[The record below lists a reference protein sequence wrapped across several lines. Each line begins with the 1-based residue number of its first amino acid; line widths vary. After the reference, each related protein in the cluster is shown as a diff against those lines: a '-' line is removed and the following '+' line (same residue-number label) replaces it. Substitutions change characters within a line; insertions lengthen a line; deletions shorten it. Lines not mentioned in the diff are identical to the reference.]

1 MNIYKEWLFGMTV
14 IKNKLVSFL
23 IVPILL
29 SSVYSVQA
37 ANEFEKFEN
46 ASIPASYEKLQVRN
60 NSHFST
66 SGYDI
71 YAHTADELGEQLLE
85 NAPSSGRNI
94 KSVSLLQLSI
104 NWNINDQQNEDYCE
118 LIGVDINSETDF
130 IVPNWVMDED
140 VSDENAEIWYNFLEA
155 LTAYQEKN
163 KRIINK
169 HLDRFE
175 NKIREIKPAVL
186 CSELEAT
193 INGTGNSVIES
204 INQEIN
210 ALQYETQNGSLVK
223 NLKYP
228 VLKAPKQEQKKTE
241 TVKEEKKPETSKE
254 QKKPEASKEQKKP
267 EASKDQK
274 KPEASKEQKKPEASK
289 DQKKPEASKDQKNPE
304 AVKEEKKPEASKD
317 QKKPET
323 SKEQKKPEA
332 SKDQKKPE
340 APKEQK
346 KTEEKKSEPA
356 NEQNKNVAVKD
367 QKKTEIS
374 ENGNRVLIR
383 SGNKN
388 KFE

>member
-1 MNIYKEWLFGMTV
+1 MTV

-85 NAPSSGRNI
+85 NAPSSGRDI

-175 NKIREIKPAVL
+175 KKIREIKPAVL

-228 VLKAPKQEQKKTE
+228 VLKAPKQEQKIRR
-241 TVKEEKKPETSKE
+241 S
-254 QKKPEASKEQKKP
+254 QKHQRNRRNLKHQRIRRSLKYQRIR
-267 EASKDQK
+267 
-274 KPEASKEQKKPEASK
+274 
-289 DQKKPEASKDQKNPE
+289 
-304 AVKEEKKPEASKD
+304 
-317 QKKPET
+317 
-323 SKEQKKPEA
+323 
-332 SKDQKKPE
+332 
-340 APKEQK
+340 
-346 KTEEKKSEPA
+346 KSLRH
-356 NEQNKNVAVKD
+356 QR
-367 QKKTEIS
+367 
-374 ENGNRVLIR
+374 NRRNLKHQRKRKSLRHQRIR
-383 SGNKN
+383 RSRRQ
-388 KFE
+388 

>member
-1 MNIYKEWLFGMTV
+1 MTV

-85 NAPSSGRNI
+85 NAPSSGRDI

-175 NKIREIKPAVL
+175 KKIREIKPAVL

-228 VLKAPKQEQKKTE
+228 VLKAPKQEQNKTE
-241 TVKEEKKPETSKE
+241 TVKEEKKPETSKDQKKPE
-254 QKKPEASKEQKKP
+254 ASKDQKKPEASKE
-267 EASKDQK
+267 QK

-317 QKKPET
+317 QKKPE
-323 SKEQKKPEA
+323 
-332 SKDQKKPE
+332 

-367 QKKTEIS
+367 QKKPEIS

>member
-1 MNIYKEWLFGMTV
+1 MTV

-175 NKIREIKPAVL
+175 KKIREIKPAVL

-241 TVKEEKKPETSKE
+241 TVKEEKKPETSKD
-254 QKKPEASKEQKKP
+254 QKKS

-274 KPEASKEQKKPEASK
+274 KPEAVKDQKKPEAVKDQKKPEASKDLKKPEASKDQKKPEASK
-289 DQKKPEASKDQKNPE
+289 DQKKPEASKDQKKPE
-304 AVKEEKKPEASKD
+304 AVKD
-317 QKKPET
+317 
-323 SKEQKKPEA
+323 QKKPEA

-340 APKEQK
+340 VVKEEKKPDAPKEQK

-367 QKKTEIS
+367 QKKPEIS

>member
-1 MNIYKEWLFGMTV
+1 MTV
-14 IKNKLVSFL
+14 IKNNLVSFL

-85 NAPSSGRNI
+85 NAPSSGRDI

-175 NKIREIKPAVL
+175 KKIREIKPVVL

-241 TVKEEKKPETSKE
+241 TVKEEKKPETSK
-254 QKKPEASKEQKKP
+254 
-267 EASKDQK
+267 DQK

-289 DQKKPEASKDQKNPE
+289 DQKKPEVSKDQ
-304 AVKEEKKPEASKD
+304 KKPEASKE
-317 QKKPET
+317 QKKPEASKEEKKPET

-332 SKDQKKPE
+332 VKEEKKPE

-367 QKKTEIS
+367 QKKPEIS

>member
-1 MNIYKEWLFGMTV
+1 M
-14 IKNKLVSFL
+14 
-23 IVPILL
+23 
-29 SSVYSVQA
+29 
-37 ANEFEKFEN
+37 
-46 ASIPASYEKLQVRN
+46 
-60 NSHFST
+60 
-66 SGYDI
+66 
-71 YAHTADELGEQLLE
+71 
-85 NAPSSGRNI
+85 
-94 KSVSLLQLSI
+94 
-104 NWNINDQQNEDYCE
+104 
-118 LIGVDINSETDF
+118 DINSETDF

-241 TVKEEKKPETSKE
+241 TVKEEKKPETSKD

-267 EASKDQK
+267 EASKEQK
-274 KPEASKEQKKPEASK
+274 KPETSKDQKKPEASK
-289 DQKKPEASKDQKNPE
+289 DQKKPEASKDQKKPE

-317 QKKPET
+317 
-323 SKEQKKPEA
+323 QKKPEA

-367 QKKTEIS
+367 QKKPEIS

>member
-1 MNIYKEWLFGMTV
+1 MTV

-85 NAPSSGRNI
+85 NAPSSGRDI

-175 NKIREIKPAVL
+175 KKIREIKPAVL

-228 VLKAPKQEQKKTE
+228 VLKAPKQEQNQRIRR
-241 TVKEEKKPETSKE
+241 S
-254 QKKPEASKEQKKP
+254 QKHQRNRRNLKHQRIRRSLKYQRIRRSLKY
-267 EASKDQK
+267 QRIR
-274 KPEASKEQKKPEASK
+274 
-289 DQKKPEASKDQKNPE
+289 
-304 AVKEEKKPEASKD
+304 
-317 QKKPET
+317 
-323 SKEQKKPEA
+323 
-332 SKDQKKPE
+332 
-340 APKEQK
+340 
-346 KTEEKKSEPA
+346 KSLRH
-356 NEQNKNVAVKD
+356 QR
-367 QKKTEIS
+367 
-374 ENGNRVLIR
+374 NRRNLKHQRKRKSRRHQR
-383 SGNKN
+383 SRRSRRQ
-388 KFE
+388 

>member
-1 MNIYKEWLFGMTV
+1 MTV

-175 NKIREIKPAVL
+175 KKIREIKPAVL

-241 TVKEEKKPETSKE
+241 TVKEEKKPETSKD
-254 QKKPEASKEQKKP
+254 QKKS

-274 KPEASKEQKKPEASK
+274 KPEAVKDQKKPEASK
-289 DQKKPEASKDQKNPE
+289 DQKKPEASKDQK
-304 AVKEEKKPEASKD
+304 KPEASKD
-317 QKKPET
+317 QKKPE
-323 SKEQKKPEA
+323 A
-332 SKDQKKPE
+332 VKDQKKPE
-340 APKEQK
+340 VVKEEKKPDAPKEQK

-356 NEQNKNVAVKD
+356 TEQNKNVAVKD
-367 QKKTEIS
+367 QKKPEIS

>member
-1 MNIYKEWLFGMTV
+1 MTV

-85 NAPSSGRNI
+85 NAPSSGRDI

-169 HLDRFE
+169 HLERFE

-241 TVKEEKKPETSKE
+241 TVKEEKKPETSK
-254 QKKPEASKEQKKP
+254 
-267 EASKDQK
+267 DQK

-289 DQKKPEASKDQKNPE
+289 DQKKPEA
-304 AVKEEKKPEASKD
+304 VKEEKKPEASKD
-317 QKKPET
+317 QKKPEVSKDQKKPEA

-332 SKDQKKPE
+332 SKEEKKPETSKDQKKPEAVKEEKKPE

-367 QKKTEIS
+367 QKKPEIS

>member
-1 MNIYKEWLFGMTV
+1 M
-14 IKNKLVSFL
+14 
-23 IVPILL
+23 
-29 SSVYSVQA
+29 
-37 ANEFEKFEN
+37 
-46 ASIPASYEKLQVRN
+46 
-60 NSHFST
+60 
-66 SGYDI
+66 
-71 YAHTADELGEQLLE
+71 
-85 NAPSSGRNI
+85 
-94 KSVSLLQLSI
+94 SLLQLSI

-175 NKIREIKPAVL
+175 KKIREIKPAVL

-241 TVKEEKKPETSKE
+241 TVKEEKKPETSKD
-254 QKKPEASKEQKKP
+254 QKKS
-267 EASKDQK
+267 EASKD
-274 KPEASKEQKKPEASK
+274 QKKPEASK
-289 DQKKPEASKDQKNPE
+289 DQKKPEASKDQKKPE
-304 AVKEEKKPEASKD
+304 AVKD
-317 QKKPET
+317 
-323 SKEQKKPEA
+323 QKKPEA

-340 APKEQK
+340 ASKDQKKPEASKDQKKPEAVKDQKKPEASKDQKKPEVVKEEKKPDAPKEQK

-367 QKKTEIS
+367 QKKPEIS

>member
-1 MNIYKEWLFGMTV
+1 MTV
-14 IKNKLVSFL
+14 IKNNLVSFL

-85 NAPSSGRNI
+85 NAPSSGRDI

-175 NKIREIKPAVL
+175 KKIREIKPAVL

-228 VLKAPKQEQKKTE
+228 VLKAPKQEQNKTE
-241 TVKEEKKPETSKE
+241 TVKEEKKPET
-254 QKKPEASKEQKKP
+254 
-267 EASKDQK
+267 SKDQK

-323 SKEQKKPEA
+323 SKDQKKPEA

-367 QKKTEIS
+367 QKKPEIS

>member
-1 MNIYKEWLFGMTV
+1 MTV
-14 IKNKLVSFL
+14 IKNNLVSFL

-175 NKIREIKPAVL
+175 KKIREIKPAVL

-228 VLKAPKQEQKKTE
+228 VLKAPKQEQNKTE
-241 TVKEEKKPETSKE
+241 TVKEEKKPET
-254 QKKPEASKEQKKP
+254 
-267 EASKDQK
+267 SKDQK

-289 DQKKPEASKDQKNPE
+289 DQKKPEVSKDQKKPE
-304 AVKEEKKPEASKD
+304 ASKEQKKPEASKD
-317 QKKPET
+317 QKKPEV
-323 SKEQKKPEA
+323 SKDQKKPEA

-367 QKKTEIS
+367 QKKPEIS

>member
-1 MNIYKEWLFGMTV
+1 MTV
-14 IKNKLVSFL
+14 IKNNLVSFL

-85 NAPSSGRNI
+85 NAPSSGRDI

-228 VLKAPKQEQKKTE
+228 VLKAPKQEQNKTE
-241 TVKEEKKPETSKE
+241 TVKEEKKPET
-254 QKKPEASKEQKKP
+254 
-267 EASKDQK
+267 SKDQK

-289 DQKKPEASKDQKNPE
+289 DQKKP
-304 AVKEEKKPEASKD
+304 
-317 QKKPET
+317 
-323 SKEQKKPEA
+323 
-332 SKDQKKPE
+332 
-340 APKEQK
+340 
-346 KTEEKKSEPA
+346 
-356 NEQNKNVAVKD
+356 
-367 QKKTEIS
+367 
-374 ENGNRVLIR
+374 
-383 SGNKN
+383 
-388 KFE
+388 

>member
-1 MNIYKEWLFGMTV
+1 MTV
-14 IKNKLVSFL
+14 IKNNLVSFL

-85 NAPSSGRNI
+85 NAPSSGRDI

-241 TVKEEKKPETSKE
+241 TVKEEKKPETSK
-254 QKKPEASKEQKKP
+254 
-267 EASKDQK
+267 D
-274 KPEASKEQKKPEASK
+274 QKKPEASK
-289 DQKKPEASKDQKNPE
+289 DQKKPEASKDQKKPE

-323 SKEQKKPEA
+323 SKDQKKPEA

-367 QKKTEIS
+367 QKKPEIS

>member
-1 MNIYKEWLFGMTV
+1 MTV
-14 IKNKLVSFL
+14 IKNNLVSFL

-228 VLKAPKQEQKKTE
+228 VLKAPKQEQNKTE
-241 TVKEEKKPETSKE
+241 TVKEEKKPET
-254 QKKPEASKEQKKP
+254 
-267 EASKDQK
+267 SKDQK

-289 DQKKPEASKDQKNPE
+289 DQKKPEVSKDQKKPE
-304 AVKEEKKPEASKD
+304 VSKDQKKPEASKE
-317 QKKPET
+317 QKKPEASKEEKKPET

-332 SKDQKKPE
+332 VKEEKKPE

-367 QKKTEIS
+367 QKKPEIS